1 MMRVLSG
8 DIGGTKTRMALY
20 DAVDGRLEHL
30 VEREYSSRDHTDL
43 DAIVEAFFDDVG
55 SRCDRAAFGIAGP
68 VTGRRMRTTNLPWEV
83 DADRLEA
90 HAHIDRVR
98 LLNDLEATA
107 WGLGELAP
115 EAMPLLSAGRPDA
128 GGNGAVIA
136 AGTGLGQAG
145 MYWDGRRR
153 HPFACEGGH
162 ASFAATDPEQ
172 MRLLQFMRMHHDH
185 VSWERLVSGPGLE
198 NLFRFVVEDDSAAL
212 PEWFQRAAAD
222 GDPAAAVAERAFA
235 GDDPWAERAL
245 RLFVRLYGAEAG
257 NLALKM
263 MATGGVWVAGGIAPK
278 IRPALEG
285 WGFVDAFLAKG
296 RMRPLLERMPV
307 YLVLDDRAALVG
319 AARVAVDG

>member
-1 MMRVLSG
+1 MRVMGG
-8 DIGGTKTRMALY
+8 DIGGTKTRLALY
-20 DAVDGRLEHL
+20 DAADGRLEHV
-30 VEREYSSRDHTDL
+30 VEREYPSREHDGL
-43 DAIVEAFFDDVG
+43 DAVVEAFFDEVG
-55 SRCDRAAFGIAGP
+55 SRCDRAAFGLAGP

-90 HAHIDRVR
+90 HTHIDRVR

-107 WGLGELAP
+107 WGLAELDPDRVPVLLAGHS
-115 EAMPLLSAGRPDA
+115 EAR
-128 GGNGAVIA
+128 GNGAVIA

-145 MYWDGRRR
+145 MYWEGERFR
-153 HPFACEGGH
+153 PFACEGGH
-162 ASFAATDPEQ
+162 ASFAPTDPEQ
-172 MRLLQFMRMHHDH
+172 VRLLQYMRTRYDH
-185 VSWERLVSGPGLE
+185 VSWERLVSGPGLA
-198 NLFRFVVEDDSAAL
+198 NLFRFVIEDEAEAM
-212 PEWFQRAAAD
+212 PEWFQHAVSD

-257 NLALKM
+257 NLALKL

-278 IRPALEG
+278 IRPALEQ

-307 YLVLDDRAALVG
+307 HLVLDDRAALIG
-319 AARVAVDG
+319 AARFAVDG